1 MGACELESGDAVPA
15 AIAIRKMTI
24 GITQTLL
31 PTNGRRITMPDA
43 ITGDRPELKPVNIGA
58 AAIDIGSKM
67 HVAAVNPTCTDVPVR
82 AFGTFTQDL
91 HDMADWFKACG
102 VTSVAME
109 STGVY
114 WIPPYEI
121 LEQHGVKPCLVDARG
136 MKNVPGRRT
145 DWHECQWIQ
154 FLHSVGLLRAAFRPD
169 GDVCAVR
176 VLMRHRSD
184 LVQMTSQH
192 IQHMQKSLTQMN
204 VQIHHVISDITG
216 LTGLAIVD

>member
-15 AIAIRKMTI
+15 AIPIRKMTI

-91 HDMADWFKACG
+91 HDMAAGSK
-102 VTSVAME
+102 
-109 STGVY
+109 
-114 WIPPYEI
+114 
-121 LEQHGVKPCLVDARG
+121 
-136 MKNVPGRRT
+136 
-145 DWHECQWIQ
+145 
-154 FLHSVGLLRAAFRPD
+154 RAA
-169 GDVCAVR
+169 
-176 VLMRHRSD
+176 
-184 LVQMTSQH
+184 
-192 IQHMQKSLTQMN
+192 
-204 VQIHHVISDITG
+204 
-216 LTGLAIVD
+216 